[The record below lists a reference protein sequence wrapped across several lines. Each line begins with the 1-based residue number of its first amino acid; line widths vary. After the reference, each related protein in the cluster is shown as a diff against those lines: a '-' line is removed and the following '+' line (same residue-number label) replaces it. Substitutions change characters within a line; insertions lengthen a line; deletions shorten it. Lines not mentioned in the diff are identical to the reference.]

1 MSLFN
6 QYSFNLKCVSCL
18 FSSAFG
24 GSGEQASTSASVR
37 PPSVT
42 AEPQPTTPGERN
54 RSHRSRSPRQTRA
67 GTMRGSWS
75 PSTDREERLLPV
87 LRERH
92 PIPETAL
99 NESYHFALSLVPLL
113 SKLDHNKR
121 QHAKIGMLNLLV
133 DLDRPPVGEPAQPG
147 R

>member
-1 MSLFN
+1 MSFL
-6 QYSFNLKCVSCL
+6 CVFCL

-42 AEPQPTTPGERN
+42 AEPQPTTPGER
-54 RSHRSRSPRQTRA
+54 SRSPRQTRA
-67 GTMRGSWS
+67 GTRRGSRS